1 MRAVEGLFF
10 LTRVRCQRPRG
21 AFRFCRMGHRAAA
34 GDGQR
39 AAKGTDPLQ

>member
-10 LTRVRCQRPRG
+10 LTGVGCERPG
-21 AFRFCRMGHRAAA
+21 GTFCFCRMRHRAAA

-39 AAKGTDPLQ
+39 AAKRADPFQ